1 MSRQKGDLDDSACG
15 RGRAGRRAAGLV
27 GFGWVEA
34 KQQQDRVQVEWWRW
48 RRKKDVVSWTGKSG
62 RRCCCTA
69 DGGKQQ
75 AGKKKEES
83 GYRALSPGTAA
94 GHLSAE
100 QHLSLAGGRLSRQSS
115 VVLLCSAKP
124 VSVYVYSHLTSR
136 LSPLRTW
143 AHAASLFA
151 TTISSGRTSWNPML
165 VARPRP
171 PDWCASHAGAP
182 RLCPQPKCYFQWSTP
197 PTDTASS
204 STLDRP
210 CPADLTSI
218 CRCWQAGRP
227 LYCHYS
233 PHCPLVSAQQAV
245 GLSE

>member
-1 MSRQKGDLDDSACG
+1 MIQPAAE
-15 RGRAGRRAAGLV
+15 AGRDDALLVWLGLV
-27 GFGWVEA
+27 GLRRNSSRTVC
-34 KQQQDRVQVEWWRW
+34 RW
-48 RRKKDVVSWTGKSG
+48 SGGGGDGRKMWSLGQENQADDVVALL
-62 RRCCCTA
+62 TA
-69 DGGKQQ
+69 ESSKQE
-75 AGKKKEES
+75 KKKEES
-83 GYRALSPGTAA
+83 GYRALSSGTAA

-165 VARPRP
+165 VARPWP

-204 STLDRP
+204 STLDCP
-210 CPADLTSI
+210 CPADLTST